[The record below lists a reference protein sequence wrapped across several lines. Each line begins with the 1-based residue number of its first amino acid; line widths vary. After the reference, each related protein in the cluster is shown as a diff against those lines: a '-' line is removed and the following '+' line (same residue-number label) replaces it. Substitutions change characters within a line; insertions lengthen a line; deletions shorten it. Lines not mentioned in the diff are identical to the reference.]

1 MKKDD
6 IRKYNLFYSACHPYD
21 IIENCIRF
29 LVEWDPE
36 YLFQIDRQ
44 GIAPLPFQVV
54 AECSSNRYFRLL
66 FEYFIRYYPYK
77 KGISNLFRTNEFGVL
92 VKSPFNVACGGS
104 SDPTQRKR
112 IMDII
117 EEALAW
123 YHATTPINTVEALFL
138 SATNPLIDLDG
149 VYFLLRRQPEVLLK
163 MMSHSEIVT
172 TTTTLE
178 QDRKRKR
185 SECYRGCIVIFVL
198 FVSVCLSFSLS
209 HRVVILRFLYHNF
222 YKTIHIRC
230 YNGIIVWNIGRY
242 HPVLSNAFACVRI
255 KFYSHNANSTAT
267 LLQVWSVSDTDRKC
281 TDGTVTF
288 VERDYENIIII
299 QSWGFQ
305 NIIIIWL
312 WTRHWWWIEK

>member
-1 MKKDD
+1 MPRKDRRYFEYCLIRQHKHRFNIPDLPIRQHKHRVNIPDLPNQANPVHLHALSFIHLFAKLAIEFNSFDDEERGGLLIKDQDGDNVFENLACATYLVEGKDYHHADDVISTEWIRLRQMGLMKKDD

-117 EEALAW
+117 EEALA
-123 YHATTPINTVEALFL
+123 
-138 SATNPLIDLDG
+138 
-149 VYFLLRRQPEVLLK
+149 
-163 MMSHSEIVT
+163 
-172 TTTTLE
+172 
-178 QDRKRKR
+178 
-185 SECYRGCIVIFVL
+185 
-198 FVSVCLSFSLS
+198 
-209 HRVVILRFLYHNF
+209 
-222 YKTIHIRC
+222 
-230 YNGIIVWNIGRY
+230 
-242 HPVLSNAFACVRI
+242 
-255 KFYSHNANSTAT
+255 
-267 LLQVWSVSDTDRKC
+267 
-281 TDGTVTF
+281 
-288 VERDYENIIII
+288 
-299 QSWGFQ
+299 
-305 NIIIIWL
+305 
-312 WTRHWWWIEK
+312 